1 MKRSCIICND
11 QAIAVIVVRQR
22 AEPENFFKMARKKAA
37 KSGVSRPAR
46 ERLRLDLPNYL
57 PYRITTLAALVR
69 RAFADIYR
77 DEPGLNE
84 PEWKVM
90 TTLAHFGPLPS
101 GDVGH
106 YVTLD
111 RVAVSR
117 ALNRLTTLGL
127 VTRRKF
133 PGDQRM
139 FTVDLTPAAARI
151 YDRMA
156 AQALAIEEPILDVL
170 GHREIQELLRLLD
183 KVESCFRSP
192 ADRQRMIL
200 MRAAQDAIPSP
211 SPRRSQ
217 NRRRSGNAVRT

>member
-1 MKRSCIICND
+1 
-11 QAIAVIVVRQR
+11 
-22 AEPENFFKMARKKAA
+22 MARRKPA
-37 KSGVSRPAR
+37 KSRTAR
-46 ERLRLDLPNYL
+46 APGGRLRLDLPNYL

-77 DEPGLNE
+77 DDPGLNE

-90 TTLAHFGPLPS
+90 TTLAHYGPLPS

-117 ALNRLTTLGL
+117 ALTRLISLGL
-127 VTRRKF
+127 VSRKKF
-133 PGDQRM
+133 PDDQRM

-151 YDRMA
+151 YNRMA
-156 AQALAIEEPILDVL
+156 AQALALEEPILDQL
-170 GHREIQELLRLLD
+170 DDGEIAELLRLLD

-192 ADRQRMIL
+192 ADRKRMIL
-200 MRAAQDAIPSP
+200 MRETQEKAAPPSG
-211 SPRRSQ
+211 SRSRPRKRS
-217 NRRRSGNAVRT
+217 RKAVQP

>member
-1 MKRSCIICND
+1 
-11 QAIAVIVVRQR
+11 
-22 AEPENFFKMARKKAA
+22 MARKKAA
-37 KSGVSRPAR
+37 KAKTTPVGAKAG

-77 DEPGLNE
+77 DDPGLNE

-90 TTLAHFGPLPS
+90 TTLAHYGPLPS
-101 GDVGH
+101 GNVGH

-117 ALNRLTTLGL
+117 ALTRLIALEL
-127 VTRRKF
+127 VTRREF

-139 FTVDLTPAAARI
+139 YTVELTPAAARV
-151 YDRMA
+151 YDRMTQ
-156 AQALAIEEPILDVL
+156 QALALEEPICEKLDD
-170 GHREIQELLRLLD
+170 GEIKELLRLLD

-192 ADRQRMIL
+192 ADQQRILL
-200 MRAAQDAIPSP
+200 MRAAQEAVTQQTATR
-211 SPRRSQ
+211 PRIRKRS
-217 NRRRSGNAVRT
+217 RNAVRP

>member
-1 MKRSCIICND
+1 
-11 QAIAVIVVRQR
+11 
-22 AEPENFFKMARKKAA
+22 MAPRKAA
-37 KSGVSRPAR
+37 KSRTARSR

-57 PYRITTLAALVR
+57 PYRITTVAALVR
-69 RAFADIYR
+69 RALADIYR
-77 DEPGLNE
+77 DDPGLNE

-117 ALNRLTTLGL
+117 ALTRMISLGL
-127 VTRRKF
+127 VTRTEF

-156 AQALAIEEPILDVL
+156 EQALAIEEPILDEL
-170 GHREIQELLRLLD
+170 DDGEIAELLRLLD

-192 ADRQRMIL
+192 ADRQRMML
-200 MRAAQDAIPSP
+200 TRAAKEAPDKAKPDKAT
-211 SPRRSQ
+211 PRSGTRSRS
-217 NRRRSGNAVRT
+217 RRRSRNAVRP